1 MLDKKTG
8 STTEAQ
14 WQVVG
19 LVSHGPTECG
29 LTPVTYT
36 KLDIA
41 LPWIIQ
47 AAQQTST
54 AKLWSD
60 GGGGRQRSNLLSNL
74 LSKGIF

>member
-1 MLDKKTG
+1 MLDKG
-8 STTEAQ
+8 MDSTTEAH

-60 GGGGRQRSNLLSNL
+60 GGGERQRSNLLSNL
-74 LSKGIF
+74 LSKGNF

>member
-1 MLDKKTG
+1 MLEKKME

-47 AAQQTST
+47 ATQHTST
-54 AKLWSD
+54 AKLWSN
-60 GGGGRQRSNLLSNL
+60 GGGGRQPSNLLNNL